1 MGLALFVLA
10 LNVVRTGLSGA
21 VASTVRVISVEA
33 PETFP
38 AASVAVAVTEWTPSA
53 SAVDGVKVHAPVV
66 KAFVIP
72 MLVAPSKIVTVLL
85 ASAVPAIMG
94 LPWLMEP
101 RRLFRTGLPGG
112 VKSTVKMIGFD
123 ASEVFPASSFAFAVI
138 VWVVAVNT
146 VGGVKLQ
153 APSDAAMTIPK
164 AVEPS

>member
-72 MLVAPSKIVTVLL
+72 MLV
-85 ASAVPAIMG
+85 
-94 LPWLMEP
+94 
-101 RRLFRTGLPGG
+101 
-112 VKSTVKMIGFD
+112 
-123 ASEVFPASSFAFAVI
+123 
-138 VWVVAVNT
+138 
-146 VGGVKLQ
+146 
-153 APSDAAMTIPK
+153 
-164 AVEPS
+164 EPS